1 MKNRQYTIRRVPPQV
16 DEALRRKA
24 KLKGKSLNQVIIDS
38 LAESVGE
45 EASRYHDLDELAG
58 SWKTDKAFDNALKAF
73 DKIDPGDWK

>member
-1 MKNRQYTIRRVPPQV
+1 MKKGQYTIRRVSPHV

-24 KLKGKSLNQVIIDS
+24 KLKGKSLNQVILDS

-58 SWKTDKAFDNALKAF
+58 SWKADKAFDNALKAF

>member
-1 MKNRQYTIRRVPPQV
+1 MKNRQYTIRRVPLQV

-24 KLKGKSLNQVIIDS
+24 KRKGKSLNQVIIDS
-38 LAESVGE
+38 LTESVGE

-73 DKIDPGDWK
+73 EKIDPGDWK